1 MGHVTY
7 PRTAGSE
14 RYLNT
19 QKAREV
25 LELLLHMDL
34 SSLSSINGL
43 LAGINISLL
52 PPELR
57 RKVLQALAAYQSML
71 DKKYR
76 EDLELQSRLFKQ
88 RYEQGGE
95 ISWVQYSKD
104 LFAGTTKTFEP
115 SWLGDYNQFNVHH
128 ANLEAGMLT
137 ENNYDNIAV
146 HLNATGQYEFV
157 KHPAVSLAYD
167 RKHGL
172 LAHDIPS
179 WRDGTADKVI
189 NQSDDRSTK
198 VATKEEK
205 RAARN
210 SIENDLE
217 QRLVGITE
225 HDQSIVQQGW
235 IDGNVVNGSI
245 DNRLNS
251 SEGCM
256 NILED
261 AKAITGGF
269 KELEKV
275 YSGLLKAGYQ
285 RDHITPISNML
296 APGEKRETV
305 NAKLIEGLGDYNV
318 NTAYTLFLND
328 SQTKGEEHRM
338 ASEGQR
344 TFAEEC
350 LAKGEQATLK
360 EWIDKS
366 VEWNTKIFESRFM
379 YQNGVNNRS
388 ELSTQRTQQAFMT
401 AMALRNLQIAHFT
414 GLGAKLETKIGN
426 GVVGKKGEYKPEA
439 KLESG
444 DNL

>member
-1 MGHVTY
+1 MGHITY

-88 RYEQGGE
+88 RYEAGGE
-95 ISWVQYSKD
+95 VNWTQYSKD
-104 LFAGTTKTFEP
+104 LFTGNAEPFEP
-115 SWLGDYNQFNVHH
+115 AWLDDFNHFNVHH
-128 ANLEAGMLT
+128 ANLEAGILT
-137 ENNYDNIAV
+137 ENTPQSIAT

-157 KHPAVSLAYD
+157 EHPTASLVYD

-172 LAHDIPS
+172 LAYDIPS
-179 WRDGTADKVI
+179 WKDGIADKVMNKTDGRKKTI
-189 NQSDDRSTK
+189 
-198 VATKEEK
+198 ATKEER
-205 RAARN
+205 RAARQ

-225 HDQSIVQQGW
+225 CDQAIIQKGW
-235 IDGNVVNGSI
+235 IDGNVVTGGI
-245 DNRLNS
+245 DDRLDS
-251 SEGCM
+251 PEGCM

-305 NAKLIEGLGDYNV
+305 TAKLIEGLGDYNV
-318 NTAYTLFLND
+318 DTAYTLFLND

-338 ASEGQR
+338 ASEGQKA
-344 TFAEEC
+344 FAEEC
-350 LAKGEQATLK
+350 LAKGEQATLR

-366 VEWNTKIFESRFM
+366 VEWNKKIFESRFM
-379 YQNGVNNRS
+379 YQNGVDNRG
-388 ELSTQRTQQAFMT
+388 ELSAQRKQQAFMT

-426 GVVGKKGEYKPEA
+426 GVVGKKGEYKPET
-439 KLESG
+439 KIESG